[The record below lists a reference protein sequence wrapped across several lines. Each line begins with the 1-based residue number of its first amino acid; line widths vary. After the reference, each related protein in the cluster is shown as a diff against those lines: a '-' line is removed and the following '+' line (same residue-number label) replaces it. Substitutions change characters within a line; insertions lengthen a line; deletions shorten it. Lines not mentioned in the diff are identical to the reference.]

1 MPVSHPT
8 LQSIVPLGAVPERVR
23 ALATAV
29 VEKWGYSWADVTFAG
44 TALLPRGKGWQP
56 ISEETWVV
64 AISAGPIEVGDELE
78 SPRGRTAGV
87 AGSSFSRGVIPAV
100 PYQAHVFESLGRRGD
115 GSAPARTP
123 PPESSRTVGTAGSR
137 VPTT

>member
-1 MPVSHPT
+1 MPAQHPT

-23 ALATAV
+23 SLATPV
-29 VEKWGYSWADVTFAG
+29 LEKWGYSWADVTFAG
-44 TALLPRGKGWQP
+44 TALLPRGKSWQT

-87 AGSSFSRGVIPAV
+87 AGSSFSRGVIPAI
-100 PYQAHVFESLGRRGD
+100 PYQAHVFESLGRRGGGPAPERQPPPELSTTLD
-115 GSAPARTP
+115 TASSPART
-123 PPESSRTVGTAGSR
+123 
-137 VPTT
+137 

>member
-1 MPVSHPT
+1 MPAQRPT

-23 ALATAV
+23 ALTTQV
-29 VEKWGYSWADVTFAG
+29 LEKWGYSWSDVTFAG
-44 TALLPRGKGWQP
+44 TALLPRGKSWQT

-87 AGSSFSRGVIPAV
+87 AGSSFSRGVIPAI
-100 PYQAHVFESLGRRGD
+100 PYQTHVFESLGRHG
-115 GSAPARTP
+115 GGPTP
-123 PPESSRTVGTAGSR
+123 ERQPLPDPPETVDLWASS
-137 VPTT
+137 